1 MRQAMMA
8 NDTMANQNPLY
19 KKMCSR
25 FLCSGNVTVGE
36 IMLRNADRTSTVT
49 PIQETPCVQSAVVVA
64 PKAKKISV
72 KCEMPEFLKRRSV
85 VMFCTIF
92 ACVALLLAFIIPF
105 AVNTPFTA
113 DTVNAQPLGET
124 VPHFTQTH
132 FQEESAPTSSFDNVM
147 DALNSF
153 SAS

>member
-1 MRQAMMA
+1 MRQAMTA

-36 IMLRNADRTSTVT
+36 IMLRNADRASTVT
-49 PIQETPCVQSAVVVA
+49 PIQENPCVQSAVA
-64 PKAKKISV
+64 PKAKKAAV
-72 KCEMPEFLKRRSV
+72 RCEMPEFLKRRSV

-92 ACVALLLAFIIPF
+92 ACVVLLLAFIIPF

-124 VPHFTQTH
+124 VPHFSQTH
-132 FQEESAPTSSFDNVM
+132 VQEEPAPTSSFDNVM

-153 SAS
+153 SAG